1 LMGTKNKLIVVAS
14 LGSNRMISLRT
25 LVLFGFSVI
34 LAASTASGQTQ
45 QTALACAFGG
55 SLLRDSRGEIVQY
68 TSNEMKHRA
77 TSKEDWNGFIKQVDF
92 SSTMVLKLLI
102 SESGEVVCVK
112 TISGIP
118 MARKPTE
125 DAVRKWKFKVATMN
139 GKPVSYIGWL
149 NFTLCNTS
157 CGSEEFGVTLLK

>member
-1 LMGTKNKLIVVAS
+1 MKL
-14 LGSNRMISLRT
+14 
-25 LVLFGFSVI
+25 
-34 LAASTASGQTQ
+34 
-45 QTALACAFGG
+45 
-55 SLLRDSRGEIVQY
+55 
-68 TSNEMKHRA
+68 RA
-77 TSKEDWNGFIKQVDF
+77 TSKEDLNGFIKQVDF
-92 SSTMVLKLLI
+92 KSTMVLKLLI
-102 SESGEVVCVK
+102 STSGEVVCVK